1 MSAWH
6 PLQRFVFLVA
16 FLSLVC
22 WLPLG
27 PWTANDTPAIGGTT
41 VSEGA
46 VKQTDK
52 YPLHVLILRHAE
64 KPDDAKDPDLSS
76 RGAARAAALPS
87 LFLAPPTFRTKPAPF
102 PTPDFIFAAEK
113 SKESNRPVETVTPLT
128 KALGD
133 MPIHA
138 KHKDDD
144 FQAVADEI
152 FGDKKYA
159 GKTILICWHHGK
171 IPKLAVTI
179 LDKAKNGNK
188 VKDQLPKPWD
198 DAVFDRIWQ
207 ITFDDAGKATFA
219 DRPQRLLFEDC
230 AK

>member
-1 MSAWH
+1 
-6 PLQRFVFLVA
+6 V
-16 FLSLVC
+16 
-22 WLPLG
+22 G
-27 PWTANDTPAIGGTT
+27 PWAANGTPALGGTT
-41 VSEGA
+41 VREA
-46 VKQTDK
+46 ADKQAGK

-64 KPDDAKDPDLSS
+64 KPDNADDPDLSS

-102 PTPDFIFAAEK
+102 PTPDVLFAAGESNK
-113 SKESNRPVETVTPLT
+113 SNRPVETVTPLA

-133 MPIHA
+133 MTIHH

-144 FQAVADEI
+144 FQAVADDIVGE
-152 FGDKKYA
+152 KKYA

-171 IPKLAVTI
+171 IPELARAI
-179 LDKAKNGNK
+179 LDRAKNGDK
-188 VKDQLPKPWD
+188 VKDQLPRRWD